1 MIALLL
7 GFARMRVCYQIS
19 SLESWQSAT
28 IVATSSSG
36 DGEGG
41 GRGGSQFSCHV
52 SKVKGEKVEECVPV
66 PMAGPAFWGCIRFI
80 VFNL

>member
-41 GRGGSQFSCHV
+41 GRGGVTVQLSR
-52 SKVKGEKVEECVPV
+52 VKGE
-66 PMAGPAFWGCIRFI
+66 R
-80 VFNL
+80 